1 MKKIL
6 SFVLAMVCLLALA
19 GCGGGAKKTDAP
31 DSKAPAEKVLR
42 VGTDAD
48 YPPFEYYQEASK
60 AFIGFD
66 IGLMQGLATEMG
78 YSKVEFVDL
87 EFNNL
92 LPSLKDG
99 QVDAVISCMN
109 ITDERRK
116 MADFTEP
123 YLKSYN
129 VVIAAAGT
137 EARSAD
143 GVRGKRIAAE
153 IGSIHEKQ
161 AKKYSDAVIESGGA
175 EEAIKLIL
183 AKKADFAIMDHFTAR
198 FYMNNFYNG
207 KLAIVAALPGETDT
221 DIAIAVAK
229 GNQELLDR
237 LNAGL
242 RKYREAAAF
251 YQLQTT
257 YFGKLK

>member
-31 DSKAPAEKVLR
+31 APKAPAEKVLR

-60 AFIGFD
+60 TFIGFD

-116 MADFTEP
+116 MAAFTEP

-143 GVRGKRIAAE
+143 AMRGKRIAAE

-183 AKKADFAIMDHFTAR
+183 ADKADFAIMDHFTAL
-198 FYMNNFYNG
+198 FYMNNFHNG

-229 GNQELLDR
+229 GNKELLDR
-237 LNAGL
+237 LNAALG
-242 RKYREAAAF
+242 KYRENAA
-251 YQLQTT
+251 YHQLKTT